1 METFSLVSGG
11 RLDKSSSFENI
22 GDLNDSIPV
31 AVCIRLASISQTL
44 SNSLRSFCVN
54 IDVLLGNPSANI
66 IPSARLKRTSVFIS
80 RSSWGSSDPSRHW

>member
-31 AVCIRLASISQTL
+31 AVCI
-44 SNSLRSFCVN
+44 
-54 IDVLLGNPSANI
+54 
-66 IPSARLKRTSVFIS
+66 
-80 RSSWGSSDPSRHW
+80 